1 MDEPGPAGREQGED
15 EVWRDLVARLDIP
28 DAGGDGEPSPWPPEE
43 NGEPSPWPPEE
54 NVESWTD
61 SARVIRPAETGTA
74 HGTLTPA
81 SGEHVTG
88 PADDPDDHYIPPPPP
103 PLPRLDNVAKGA
115 WLALFGGPAYL
126 LIATIADWTVSAPAA
141 FVAVAAFVGG
151 FITLVLRM
159 SDEDRDDSDPGNGA
173 VV

>member
-28 DAGGDGEPSPWPPEE
+28 GAGGDGEPSPWPPEE
-43 NGEPSPWPPEE
+43 N
-54 NVESWTD
+54 VEGWTD

-74 HGTLTPA
+74 HGILTPA
-81 SGEHVTG
+81 GGEDTTG
-88 PADDPDDHYIPPPPP
+88 PDSAAHDSDDHYTPPPPP
-103 PLPRLDNVAKGA
+103 PLPHLDGVAKGA
-115 WLALFGGPAYL
+115 WMALFGGPAYL
-126 LIATIADWTVSAPAA
+126 LIATIAGWAVPAPVA

-151 FITLVLRM
+151 FITLVVRM
-159 SDEDRDDSDPGNGA
+159 SDEDRDDSDPSDGA